1 MPKQKLKKICF
12 IINNLQIGGAER
24 LLIETILKWQQRPH
38 WELHLVL
45 GDDRIDFDF
54 ISLCQLTSMQ
64 ILPRA
69 STFRRILKLRQY
81 FIKHNIDVCV
91 SHLEQSNKT
100 AAIAAILA
108 RIPCIAVVHSINIYP
123 PHALS
128 GLVTAAIYNLLC
140 WRVVA
145 ISDAVAEYLKQFGV
159 VSSKIEIINNGVDT
173 EAFYRSYTYSPSLNS
188 VTFLFIGRL
197 VPAKNLSLL
206 LAALGQFDKRYNRW
220 KLIVIGNGAERHSL
234 EQQARD
240 LNIINKVSFKEA
252 IPNPWTLLG
261 DSSVLVFSSV
271 REGMPMVLLEGMSI
285 GLPVICSNVGQMPF
299 VVTSENGIVF
309 ESGNLN
315 ALVDAMCAFSKLP
328 IEEVRGMSIAS
339 RRLAAAY
346 DINVCVDKY
355 FTLVMNALESS
366 R

>member
-1 MPKQKLKKICF
+1 MSNPKLKKICF

-24 LLIETILKWQQRPH
+24 LLIETILKWQKRPH

-45 GDDRIDFDF
+45 GGDRIDFDS
-54 ISLCQLTSMQ
+54 ISSCQLTSMQ

-69 STFRRILKLRQY
+69 STFRRILTLRQY
-81 FIKHNIDVCV
+81 FIEHNIDVCV

-100 AAIAAILA
+100 AAIAAMLA
-108 RIPCIAVVHSINIYP
+108 RIPCIAVVHNINIYP
-123 PHALS
+123 PRAIS
-128 GLVTAAIYNLLC
+128 GVVAAVIYNLLC
-140 WRVVA
+140 RRVVA
-145 ISDAVAEYLKQFGV
+145 ISDAVDGYLKQLGV
-159 VSSKIEIINNGVDT
+159 TSNKIEIIYNGVDT
-173 EAFYRSYTYSPSLNS
+173 DVLYQSYAYTPSLNS
-188 VTFLFIGRL
+188 ITFLFVGRL

-206 LAALGQFDKRYNRW
+206 LASLGQFDSQSKRW
-220 KLIVIGNGAERHSL
+220 KLIIVGDGVERPRL
-234 EQQARD
+234 EQQARE
-240 LNIINKVSFKEA
+240 LNIIDKILFSEP
-252 IPNPWTLLG
+252 IPNPWTLLD

-271 REGMPMVLLEGMSI
+271 REGMPMALLEGMSI

-315 ALVDAMCAFSKLP
+315 ALVDAMCVFSKLS
-328 IEEVRGMSIAS
+328 IEEVQRMSSAS

-355 FTLVMNALESS
+355 CTLVINALESG

>member
-1 MPKQKLKKICF
+1 MLNPKLKRVCF

-45 GDDRIDFDF
+45 GDDRIDFDS
-54 ISLCQLTSMQ
+54 ISSCRLASLH
-64 ILPRA
+64 ILPMA
-69 STFRRILKLRQY
+69 STFRRILTLRQY
-81 FIKHNIDVCV
+81 FINHNIDVCV
-91 SHLEQSNKT
+91 SHLERSNKT
-100 AAIAAILA
+100 AAIAAMLA
-108 RIPCIAVVHSINIYP
+108 RIPCVAVVHNINIYP
-123 PHALS
+123 PRAPS
-128 GLVTAAIYNLLC
+128 GVVAAAIYNLLC

-145 ISDAVAEYLKQFGV
+145 VSDAVAEYLNRIGIL
-159 VSSKIEIINNGVDT
+159 STKIKIINNGVDT
-173 EAFYRSYTYSPSLNS
+173 EAFYHSYAYSFSLNP

-206 LAALGQFDKRYNRW
+206 LAALGQFDRKCNRW
-220 KLIVIGNGAERHSL
+220 KLIVIGNGVERHSL
-234 EQQARD
+234 ERQARD
-240 LNIINKVSFKEA
+240 LHIVDKVSFIDA
-252 IPNPWTLLG
+252 IPNPWVLLG
-261 DSSVLVFSSV
+261 DSSVLVFTSV

-285 GLPVICSNVGQMPF
+285 GLPIICSNVGQFPI

-309 ESGNLN
+309 ESGNLH
-315 ALVDAMCAFSKLP
+315 ALVDAMCAFSKLS
-328 IEEVRGMSIAS
+328 IEEIRSMSIAS

-355 FTLVMNALESS
+355 CSLAMNALENS